1 MTRSVLLVTLWGYD
15 DSEDMIEILLTINAP
30 DPSQKNERA
39 LARATNAVLS
49 VRTANIVHV
58 RANNVFEAAVNASEE
73 LRSRMWGLPWIRN
86 QSTNL
91 EAWICQLP
99 RSAASRESLMFIDV
113 VQTFGE
119 ALDNDT
125 TLDES
130 MTDAFTEHAEGLAMS
145 RELES
150 MHHPQTDITRL
161 CAMYVAAA
169 RQAEREEA
177 HLYFADDFLM
187 NLLRRLC
194 GLGESEARGWLHGGH
209 NNNEWYIE
217 DSE

>member
-1 MTRSVLLVTLWGYD
+1 M
-15 DSEDMIEILLTINAP
+15 
-30 DPSQKNERA
+30 
-39 LARATNAVLS
+39 
-49 VRTANIVHV
+49 HV
-58 RANNVFEAAVNASEE
+58 RANNVFETIVNASEE
-73 LRSRMWGLPWIRN
+73 LRSRMGGLSWIRN
-86 QSTNL
+86 ESTNR
-91 EAWICQLP
+91 EAWVCHLP

-113 VQTFGE
+113 GETFSFALYDDT
-119 ALDNDT
+119 ALDV
-125 TLDES
+125 S
-130 MTDAFTEHAEGLAMS
+130 VTDAFAEHAEGLAMS

-150 MHHPQTDITRL
+150 MHDPQTDITRL

-177 HLYFADDFLM
+177 NLYFVDDFLM

-194 GLGESEARGWLHGGH
+194 GLGKSEARGWLHGGH